1 MGDVTNGGLIRLAAA
16 LVLVLGAAACAPA
29 TSEEPALSQGTDGK
43 SYANNARDLLDRA
56 RAARA
61 GGENET
67 AVRLYRSAITVT
79 SPEGGQQA
87 IQIELGELLLQM
99 RSTNDAYLIV
109 TQAIDAAPDNA
120 TRVRGFV
127 VLGHI
132 LQRLNRYA
140 ESVVMYEKAL
150 AINPRDARA
159 LVGRGV
165 ALDLSGQHEQAQLSY
180 QDALSIEPENVSALN
195 NLALSYAFAGNFA
208 KAVEILH
215 PMATAPGA
223 TAQLRQNL
231 ALVYGLMGN
240 AELAASISRRDL
252 DEATVRANL
261 RFYEMLRRM
270 PNPAEALAG
279 ASG

>member
-1 MGDVTNGGLIRLAAA
+1 M
-16 LVLVLGAAACAPA
+16 
-29 TSEEPALSQGTDGK
+29 TSSEPALGLNSDNKTL
-43 SYANNARDLLDRA
+43 ANNSRDLVDRA

-61 GGENET
+61 GGENEA
-67 AVRLYRSAITVT
+67 AVRLYRSAISVT
-79 SPEGGQQA
+79 PPDGGQQA
-87 IQIELGELLLQM
+87 LRLELGELLLQM
-99 RSTNDAYLIV
+99 QQTNDAFLVV
-109 TQAIDAAPDNA
+109 TQAIDAATDDA
-120 TRVRGFV
+120 TRARGYV
-127 VLGHI
+127 VLGHV

-140 ESVVMYEKAL
+140 ESVVLYEMAL
-150 AINPRDARA
+150 ALNPGSPRA

-165 ALDLSGQHEQAQLSY
+165 ALDRQGMHEQAQASY
-180 QDALSIEPENVSALN
+180 QDALAIEPENVSAMN

-223 TAQLRQNL
+223 TPQLRQNL

-240 AELAASISRRDL
+240 QELAASISRRDL

-261 RFYEMLRRM
+261 RFYEQLRRM

-279 ASG
+279 AAS